1 MGGICAR
8 GGEGRVGWQEAGDDG
23 SGRAGGG
30 SSSNS
35 RHNGACGSEVGA
47 EAAYHGALALARSC
61 EDVVA
66 ESAAGS
72 GAPAAGRAAH
82 GRNRSWPRAV
92 GGRSSCVNLRPT
104 GGDTKRVRVGQG
116 GGDGGRRE
124 RAAWPRPSGL
134 PPSSLTPSH
143 NYPFPKPHNT
153 QPTPSLLR
161 VYTRSDHGMST
172 VVLLP

>member
-1 MGGICAR
+1 M
-8 GGEGRVGWQEAGDDG
+8 GWQEAGDDG

-104 GGDTKRVRVGQG
+104 GGIFK
-116 GGDGGRRE
+116 
-124 RAAWPRPSGL
+124 AATLFPRGSGSAANTPFTVDRGVTEAL
-134 PPSSLTPSH
+134 EIPAGLSSRLIEAP
-143 NYPFPKPHNT
+143 
-153 QPTPSLLR
+153 
-161 VYTRSDHGMST
+161 
-172 VVLLP
+172 